1 MLYYLLE
8 LHDTKTSYEPL
19 SNATELY
26 YLLELHDT
34 KTYWEKDTKDGGLY
48 YLLELH
54 DTKTDAG
61 MTSDELTLYYL
72 LELHDTKT
80 SNSCDFVSFL
90 IEIDNSKD
98 ILNDKNRFCLFLIYI
113 KYY

>member
-1 MLYYLLE
+1 M
-8 LHDTKTSYEPL
+8 
-19 SNATELY
+19 
-26 YLLELHDT
+26 
-34 KTYWEKDTKDGGLY
+34 LY

-80 SNSCDFVSFL
+80 RDLKKYMKEKLYYLLELHDTKTYDPNAKAVL
-90 IEIDNSKD
+90 LV
-98 ILNDKNRFCLFLIYI
+98 ILPFRIT
-113 KYY
+113 

>member
-1 MLYYLLE
+1 M
-8 LHDTKTSYEPL
+8 
-19 SNATELY
+19 
-26 YLLELHDT
+26 
-34 KTYWEKDTKDGGLY
+34 LY

-80 SNSCDFVSFL
+80 G
-90 IEIDNSKD
+90 
-98 ILNDKNRFCLFLIYI
+98 R
-113 KYY
+113 